1 MADGDVDIPK
11 IGKLPKKVLIPL
23 AVGLAGFVAW
33 RFWQAKKGTGSDG
46 TDSTVADGEFGAV
59 DSSIPGVVGAVSGNN
74 AYGDSGNSNTDNGN
88 DPTRFTNNAQW
99 TDYVV
104 GKLQQSDTWTYTDIV
119 TAIGLGLASKPTTDT
134 QQAILRAA
142 LAVGGQPPSGAIV
155 IVTGGNTA
163 ITVAPTGLKVTA
175 VTQTTVSLSWNA
187 VAGAASYRVYRSGAS
202 TNVGVATGTT
212 IRIDG
217 LQPATSYTFH
227 VTALTASNQAGPTS
241 ANVSAKTSTYALAK
255 PATPTVSA
263 ITKTNAKVS
272 TKAVAHADG
281 YRWYINGVARGY
293 SESPTNFTIG
303 SLAANH
309 KYTVTVAAD
318 LAHQNPGPTS
328 AGRVFTTKK

>member
-1 MADGDVDIPK
+1 MAEDVEIPK
-11 IGKLPKKVLIPL
+11 LGKLPKKVLIPL
-23 AVGLAGFVAW
+23 AVGLAGFVGW
-33 RFWQAKKGTGSDG
+33 RFWVARKDAASAA
-46 TDSTVADGEFGAV
+46 DSTVEDGDFGAV
-59 DSSIPGVVGAVSGNN
+59 DSSIPGVVGAVSPNN
-74 AYGDSGNSNTDNGN
+74 SYGDSGNTTDNGN

-163 ITVAPTGLKVTA
+163 ITVAPTGLKVTG

-187 VAGAASYRVYRSGAS
+187 VPGAASYRVYRSGAS

-227 VTALTASNQAGPTS
+227 VTALSASNQAGPTS
-241 ANVSAKTSTYALAK
+241 SNVSGKTTGYTLAK
-255 PATPTVSA
+255 PSTPTVSA
-263 ITKTNAKVS
+263 ITKNSVKVS
-272 TKAVAHADG
+272 TKAVPHADG
-281 YRWYINGVARGY
+281 YRWYINGGTRGY
-293 SESPTNFTIG
+293 SESPTNYSIG
-303 SLAANH
+303 GLAAGH

-318 LAHQNPGPTS
+318 LAHQNPGPQS
-328 AGRVFTTKK
+328 AGRAFTTKK